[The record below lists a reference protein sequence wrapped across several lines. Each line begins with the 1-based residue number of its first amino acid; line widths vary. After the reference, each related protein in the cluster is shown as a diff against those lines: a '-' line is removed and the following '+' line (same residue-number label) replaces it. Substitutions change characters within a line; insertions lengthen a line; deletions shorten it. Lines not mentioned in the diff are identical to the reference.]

1 MPKKDLLSL
10 WYEALNAPHDGLAV
24 KTDDREYLRQ
34 NLYAARVGYDEIGK
48 EVLAITFP
56 LDPEDEL
63 HIVKK
68 RGKYG

>member
-24 KTDDREYLRQ
+24 KTDDRQTLRQ
-34 NLYAARVGYDEIGK
+34 DLYAARVGYDEIGK
-48 EVLAITFP
+48 EVLGIIFP
-56 LDPEDEL
+56 ADPEDEL
-63 HIVKK
+63 FIVKK